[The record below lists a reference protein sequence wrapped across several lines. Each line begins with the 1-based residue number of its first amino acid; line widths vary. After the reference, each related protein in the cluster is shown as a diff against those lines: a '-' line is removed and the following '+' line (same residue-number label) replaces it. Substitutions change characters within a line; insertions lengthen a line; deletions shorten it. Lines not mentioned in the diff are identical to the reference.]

1 MTAINADAALAGN
14 AVTSPTF
21 TADGTGNLTLVN
33 VDPTIA
39 ILVELR
45 NISAALNTNGVD
57 LNQNRANELYVLTVS
72 GLGS

>member
-1 MTAINADAALAGN
+1 MTAINADAAALGN

-21 TADGTGNLTLVN
+21 TGDGTGNLQLVN
-33 VDPTIA
+33 IDPTLA

-45 NISAALNTNGVD
+45 NISAALNTANAD
-57 LNQNRANELYVLTVS
+57 LNQARANELYVLTVS